1 MSSLDWIIIAFY
13 FVFITGVGLLVSG
26 RGSKSLED
34 YFVSGR
40 NLPWWLS
47 GISMVATTFAADTPL
62 AVTGIVALNGVAGN
76 WIWWSFAASGL
87 LTVFLYSDLWR
98 KSEILTDAEFAEVR
112 YSGRGAAFLRGFR
125 ALYLAIPVN
134 LVIMGWVSVGMAKVA
149 EVAFDWNRWYAL
161 SILYAITGVYIIASG
176 LWGVVITD
184 FIQFGLAMAGSI
196 LLAYLSVDYF
206 GSLGAMKAAFIQG
219 GHSENLLSANPFN
232 GEIALGVV
240 TAWLFVQWWASWYP
254 GAEPGGGGYI
264 VQRAIS
270 VKSSREATLSVLLFN
285 VLHYVVRPWPWILT
299 AIAAIIIFPELDDP
313 EQGYPKIMLKLMPAG
328 LLGLMAVGFMSA
340 FMSTLSTHVN
350 WGASYLVSDIYKRFF
365 VFNKEEKHYILIA
378 RLLTLFLLV
387 AAFGVST
394 VIDSVQGAW
403 KFLIA
408 LGAGTGPVYLLRWY
422 WMRINVWSEISAM
435 VAAFACTLILFLWN
449 INDFAL
455 MIYITVPVTSAI
467 WITITYLT
475 PLESNAQ
482 IEKFRAI
489 IARKT
494 EDELSFSTRLLF
506 WIVSLASIYSL
517 LIGINQIL
525 FFSTVKGG
533 FLVFFAIV
541 LLGLIFK
548 KIARKR
554 K

>member
-1 MSSLDWIIIAFY
+1 MSSLDWIIIAVY
-13 FVFITGVGLLVSG
+13 FVFITGVGLFVSG

-112 YSGRGAAFLRGFR
+112 YSGRGAAFLRAFR
-125 ALYLAIPVN
+125 ALYLAIPIN

-161 SILYAITGVYIIASG
+161 IILYAITGVYIIASG

-184 FIQFGLAMAGSI
+184 FIQFALAMAGSI

-270 VKSSREATLSVLLFN
+270 VKTSREATLSVLLFN

-313 EQGYPKIMLKLMPAG
+313 EQGYPRIMLKLMPSG

-350 WGASYLVSDIYKRFF
+350 WGASYLVSDIYKRFL
-365 VFNKEEKHYILIA
+365 VLHKEEKHYILIA
-378 RLLTLFLLV
+378 RLLTFFLLV

-435 VAAFACTLILFLWN
+435 VAAFVCTLILFLWN
-449 INDFAL
+449 IDDFAL
-455 MIYITVPVTSAI
+455 VIYITVPVTSVI
-467 WITITYLT
+467 WIIITYLT

-482 IEKFRAI
+482 IDRFKAI
-489 IARKT
+489 IARSK
-494 EDELSFSTRLLF
+494 EEELSLSARLVF
-506 WIVSLASIYSL
+506 WIISLVSIYFL

-525 FFSTVKGG
+525 FFSTLKGG